1 LISSSGFAEQGL
13 KRRKWWLLLLLL
25 VMEWWRW
32 EETKVGF
39 WIRVFH
45 GLQTQIQVRIDL
57 IGRRRRIWVTMS
69 AGKDS
74 NIVACFQREIR
85 VSESDF

>member
-1 LISSSGFAEQGL
+1 MGL
-13 KRRKWWLLLLLL
+13 R
-25 VMEWWRW
+25 
-32 EETKVGF
+32 
-39 WIRVFH
+39 IRVFH

-69 AGKDS
+69 ACKDS
-74 NIVACFQREIR
+74 NIVVCFQREIR

>member
-1 LISSSGFAEQGL
+1 MVVVVVVGDGVVEMGGN
-13 KRRKWWLLLLLL
+13 
-25 VMEWWRW
+25 
-32 EETKVGF
+32 KVGF
-39 WIRVFH
+39 WIWVFH
-45 GLQTQIQVRIDL
+45 RLQTQIQVRIDL

>member
-1 LISSSGFAEQGL
+1 
-13 KRRKWWLLLLLL
+13 
-25 VMEWWRW
+25 M
-32 EETKVGF
+32 GF
-39 WIRVFH
+39 WIWVFH
-45 GLQTQIQVRIDL
+45 RLQTQIQVRIDL